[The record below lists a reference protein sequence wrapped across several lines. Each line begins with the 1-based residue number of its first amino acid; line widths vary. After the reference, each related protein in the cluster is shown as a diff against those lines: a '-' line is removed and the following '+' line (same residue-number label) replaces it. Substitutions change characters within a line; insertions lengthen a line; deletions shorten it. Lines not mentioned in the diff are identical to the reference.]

1 MDSMKGKNITI
12 LLIDDNPLIMDLNRR
27 VLTECGYKVLEA
39 ETISEGRV
47 LFENET
53 PDLIIMEVNLPDGSG
68 LDFCKELRSHSE
80 TPVIFVSTL
89 GTADDEVAGFEA
101 GCNGY
106 IPKPYKPHMLV
117 VRMEALLRFLKR
129 RESIALERA
138 WEAARQNRDIEENG
152 NAL

>member
-1 MDSMKGKNITI
+1 MCGPKDS
-12 LLIDDNPLIMDLNRR
+12 R
-27 VLTECGYKVLEA
+27 
-39 ETISEGRV
+39 
-47 LFENET
+47 LFT
-53 PDLIIMEVNLPDGSG
+53 L
-68 LDFCKELRSHSE
+68 
-80 TPVIFVSTL
+80 VIFVSTL

-106 IPKPYKPHMLV
+106 IPKPYTPHMLV